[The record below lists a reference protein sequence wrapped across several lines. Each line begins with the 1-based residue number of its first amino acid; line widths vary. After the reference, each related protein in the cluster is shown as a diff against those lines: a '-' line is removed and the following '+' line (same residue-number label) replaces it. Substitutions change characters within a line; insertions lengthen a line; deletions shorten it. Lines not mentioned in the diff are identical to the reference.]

1 MVSPGSH
8 ELSQVGLH
16 LRLLLGLLL
25 HRLVLLLEHHKALLL
40 HLELLL
46 QGLTM
51 VEQAGVLGLQAS
63 ELLLQRSLARL

>member
-51 VEQAGVLGLQAS
+51 VE
-63 ELLLQRSLARL
+63 